1 MNSEQQNNTEEAYY
15 DPVFY
20 GRQAPEH
27 AIEFQYKFLETDWG
41 SEEVS
46 GKLKE
51 TMTDKKEKEELDMID
66 WWSKLSFFTP
76 DFKKG
81 NLNVKDGQFGM
92 VREDSRLAK
101 DCIFNGFKKAGA
113 SILGDVATELAL
125 SPSINMALI
134 KVLQT
139 QSIQSR
145 NVQVSEP
152 PKRSLFG
159 LGGKKK
165 NEGLI

>member
-1 MNSEQQNNTEEAYY
+1 MNGEPMVDGSYDQAYY
-15 DPVFY
+15 Y

-41 SEEVS
+41 SSEVS
-46 GKLKE
+46 RDLKE
-51 TMTDKKEKEELDMID
+51 TMQDKKVEEEPDFID
-66 WWSKLSFFTP
+66 FWSKLSFFTP

-81 NLNVKDGQFGM
+81 NLAVKDGQFAM
-92 VREDSRLAK
+92 VREDTRLAK

-145 NVQVSEP
+145 SVQISEP

-159 LGGKKK
+159 LGAKKK
-165 NEGLI
+165 GEGLQ